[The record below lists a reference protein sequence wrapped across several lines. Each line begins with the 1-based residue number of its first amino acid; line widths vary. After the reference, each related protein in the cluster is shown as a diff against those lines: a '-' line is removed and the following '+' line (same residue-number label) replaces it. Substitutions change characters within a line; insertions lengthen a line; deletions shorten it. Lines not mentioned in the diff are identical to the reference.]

1 MVVLDE
7 GGKTSCGD
15 ALHVAAFIVVIG
27 LVIAAT
33 ERIINAA

>member
-15 ALHVAAFIVVIG
+15 ALHVVAFIVVIG
-27 LVIAAT
+27 LVTVAT
-33 ERIINAA
+33 VHIINAA